1 MVWGHSS
8 KTSVYDE
15 STAYITTSQP
25 LAQGQTL
32 VSPGHIF
39 ELGFFSPNN
48 SANKYVG
55 IWHRDISPRKVVW
68 VANRENPLADGKQ
81 NAVWSTKVTIP
92 VSSFNASP
100 AAVLLD
106 NGNFIVRD
114 HMGADHFI
122 WWSFDYPGD
131 TMLPNM
137 VLGYNRKSGKSS
149 ILTAW
154 KNESDPS
161 TGIFSAAGGLAKEM
175 PGQVIIWMNRSTPYW
190 KSGPWDKSK
199 FIGVHVMD
207 NQYLNGF
214 ELDEHVEQGTISFTY
229 RVFDETLAYMDISPE
244 GKLKLMHS
252 DNGGNWHVYWQAQQ
266 NPCDIYG
273 ACGPF
278 WVCNNASASPICR
291 CLKVF
296 VPKSDDEWSKGNW
309 TGGCVR
315 QTKLLCKSHT
325 SCLVWSKDLIDI
337 QEFPSGGVDLFSRL
351 ADSGDMENQIKLTA
365 SLAAICFISILAV
378 ILFGLHRLRAN
389 QIGGIKTT
397 RRRLGLTDKVQ
408 RSGNSLQEYMRKHDL
423 SELLIFKFDSMSIAT
438 NNFSIINKL
447 GEGGFGPVYRCKLGE
462 GKEIAV
468 KRLSSSSGQGI
479 QEFKNE
485 VLLISKLQHKNLVRI
500 MGFCVRENEKL
511 LIYEFMPN
519 KSLDTL
525 LFDQMRKAV
534 LDWASRFNIIQEA
547 ICLRSMPWE
556 EYFQKNQMSTALGSW
571 YWKSLAARR
580 IATSITKNNSQQL
593 GFLAYAWHLWTEG
606 KGLDFADEEVA
617 KGYSLT

>member
-1 MVWGHSS
+1 MFSLHQSQHCCAE
-8 KTSVYDE
+8 VYN
-15 STAYITTSQP
+15 ITTSQP

-55 IWHRDISPRKVVW
+55 IWDISPRKVVW
-68 VANRENPLADGKQ
+68 VANRENPLAGADTLARLTISINGNLELVDGKQ

-92 VSSFNASP
+92 VSSFNTSP

-106 NGNFIVRD
+106 NGNFVVRD

-122 WWSFDYPGD
+122 WQSFDYPGD

-199 FIGVHVMD
+199 FIGVHDMD

-214 ELDEHVEQGTISFTY
+214 ELDEHVERGTISFTY

-252 DNGGNWHVYWQAQQ
+252 VNGGNWHVYWQAQQ
-266 NPCDIYG
+266 NPYDIYG

-278 WVCNNASASPICR
+278 GVCNNASASPICR
-291 CLKVF
+291 CLKGF

-315 QTKLLCKSHT
+315 QTKLLCESHMSKSFSLTEEKDKFEKMVMVKVPDFHEYKPLKAEGT
-325 SCLVWSKDLIDI
+325 SEHCELKCLHNCSCLAYAFVNDIGCLVWSKDLIDI
-337 QEFPSGGVDLFSRL
+337 QEFPSGRVDLFYPPSRL
-351 ADSGDMENQIKLTA
+351 
-365 SLAAICFISILAV
+365 
-378 ILFGLHRLRAN
+378 R
-389 QIGGIKTT
+389 
-397 RRRLGLTDKVQ
+397 
-408 RSGNSLQEYMRKHDL
+408 
-423 SELLIFKFDSMSIAT
+423 
-438 NNFSIINKL
+438 
-447 GEGGFGPVYRCKLGE
+447 
-462 GKEIAV
+462 
-468 KRLSSSSGQGI
+468 
-479 QEFKNE
+479 
-485 VLLISKLQHKNLVRI
+485 
-500 MGFCVRENEKL
+500 
-511 LIYEFMPN
+511 
-519 KSLDTL
+519 
-525 LFDQMRKAV
+525 
-534 LDWASRFNIIQEA
+534 
-547 ICLRSMPWE
+547 
-556 EYFQKNQMSTALGSW
+556 
-571 YWKSLAARR
+571 
-580 IATSITKNNSQQL
+580 
-593 GFLAYAWHLWTEG
+593 
-606 KGLDFADEEVA
+606 
-617 KGYSLT
+617 